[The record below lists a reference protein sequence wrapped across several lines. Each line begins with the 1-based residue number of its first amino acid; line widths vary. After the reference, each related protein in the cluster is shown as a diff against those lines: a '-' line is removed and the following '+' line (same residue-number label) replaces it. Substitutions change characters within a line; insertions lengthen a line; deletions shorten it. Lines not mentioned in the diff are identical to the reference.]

1 VYIILF
7 YRNVYSMISR
17 IKTAEKIIGFCG
29 CMFCLLVMQAACTSQ
44 QKVQNPP
51 TLTVFAG
58 SASQPVLQELSREYR
73 KQTGT
78 DVELIFGGSGFV
90 LSQMQLVGR
99 GDIYMPGSSDFMAK
113 AVKAGLVNK
122 ESICTV
128 AYLVPAINVKPGNP
142 ENIKSLADLSRPGLR
157 IGIARPEQVCLGLY
171 AIELLEYNELLES
184 VLPNIA
190 ATFESCAKTA
200 SAIAIT
206 DLDAVIGWRE
216 FQSWE
221 PRRIESV
228 LIHHPEIV
236 PRVGAIPIAVTTLTK
251 DPVLANTFI
260 DFVCSMQG
268 KEFFQ
273 KRGYITSASK
283 VLKFAPNARIGG
295 GYNLPSS
302 WKNRNYL

>member
-1 VYIILF
+1 
-7 YRNVYSMISR
+7 MKGR
-17 IKTAEKIIGFCG
+17 IKTLKKIIRIWGCIFCV
-29 CMFCLLVMQAACTSQ
+29 LVMQTACTSQ
-44 QKVQNPP
+44 QSPP

-58 SASQPVLQELSREYR
+58 SASQPVMQELAREYR

-78 DVELIFGGSGFV
+78 DIELIFGGSGFV
-90 LSQMQLVGR
+90 LNQMQLVGR

-113 AVKAGLVNK
+113 AVQSGLVKK
-122 ESICTV
+122 ESIRTV

-171 AIELLEYNELLES
+171 AIELFEHNELLES
-184 VLPNIA
+184 VMPNIV

-221 PRRIESV
+221 PQRIESV

-251 DPVLANTFI
+251 DPALAKTFI
-260 DFVCSMQG
+260 DFVCSTQG

-273 KRGYITSASK
+273 KRGYLTSESK
-283 VLKFAPNARIGG
+283 VLKFAPHARIGG
-295 GYNLPSS
+295 EYNLPSS

>member
-1 VYIILF
+1 MKD
-7 YRNVYSMISR
+7 RK
-17 IKTAEKIIGFCG
+17 KTARKMIGIYG
-29 CMFCLLVMQAACTSQ
+29 VILCLLVLQAACTSQ
-44 QKVQNPP
+44 QTVQHPP

-58 SASQPVLQELSREYR
+58 SASQPVMQELAREYQ

-78 DVELIFGGSGFV
+78 GIELIFGGSGFV
-90 LSQMQLVGR
+90 LNQMQLVGR
-99 GDIYMPGSSDFMAK
+99 GDVYMPGSSDFMAK
-113 AVKAGLVNK
+113 AVQSGLVS
-122 ESICTV
+122 EDSIRTI

-142 ENIKSLADLSRPGLR
+142 ENIRSIADLSRPGLR

-171 AIELLEYNELLES
+171 AVELFEHNKLLES
-184 VLPNIA
+184 VVPNIV

-216 FQSWE
+216 FQNWE

-228 LIHHPEIV
+228 LIAHPESV

-251 DPVLANTFI
+251 DPGRAAHFI
-260 DFVCSMQG
+260 DFICSTQG

-273 KRGYITSASK
+273 KRGYITSESK
-283 VLKFAPNARIGG
+283 VLEFAPHASIGG
-295 GYNLPSS
+295 EYQLPPD
-302 WKNRNYL
+302 WKNRT

>member
-1 VYIILF
+1 
-7 YRNVYSMISR
+7 MKGR
-17 IKTAEKIIGFCG
+17 IKTLKKIIRIWGCIFCV
-29 CMFCLLVMQAACTSQ
+29 LVMQTACTSQ
-44 QKVQNPP
+44 QSPP

-58 SASQPVLQELSREYR
+58 SASQPVMQELAREYR

-78 DVELIFGGSGFV
+78 DIELIFGGSGFV
-90 LSQMQLVGR
+90 LNQMQLVGR

-113 AVKAGLVNK
+113 AVQSGLVKK
-122 ESICTV
+122 ESISTV

-142 ENIKSLADLSRPGLR
+142 ENIKSLADLSRPRLR

-171 AIELLEYNELLES
+171 AIELFENNELLES
-184 VLPNIA
+184 VMPNIV

-216 FQSWE
+216 FQNWE
-221 PRRIESV
+221 PQRIESI
-228 LIHHPEIV
+228 LIHYPETI
-236 PRVGAIPIAVTTLTK
+236 PRVGAIPIAVTTLAK
-251 DPVLANTFI
+251 DPALANTFI
-260 DFVCSMQG
+260 DFVCSTQG

-273 KRGYITSASK
+273 KRGYLTSESK
-283 VLKFAPNARIGG
+283 VLKFAPHARIGG
-295 GYNLPSS
+295 EYNLPSS